1 MNIKMILSTVG
12 KIVLVTAAL
21 MLLPLAV
28 SLCYGEK
35 EYLYFVYTILI
46 SVAIGLPLVLFC
58 KGKNKNIFARE
69 GFITVAFS
77 WIVLSVLGSL
87 PFYLS
92 GAIPNFV
99 DAVFET
105 VSGFTTTGASI
116 LTNVEEIP
124 KGLLFW
130 RSFTHWIGGMGILV
144 FAMAIL
150 PTETG
155 RSIHIMRAEMP
166 GPIVGK
172 LVPKIRTTAKILYFI
187 YMAMTALQIIIL
199 LISGLSLFEATVY
212 SFGTAGTGGFS
223 LLSSGLATLT
233 PAQQWIIALFMLLF
247 GINFN
252 LYYYMLI
259 GNIKAALKSEELRV
273 YFIIAA
279 ASTVLIT
286 LNIYPLFENF
296 ASATR
301 AAFFQVSSI
310 MTTTGY
316 ATVDFNQWPEF
327 SKGILLILMIIGAC
341 AGSTAG
347 GLKVSRLILLF
358 KFIKNSCRHVLH
370 PHSVEAMRFEDKRV
384 DEQTTKAV
392 AGYFALYMFCLI
404 AVFTLLCLDK
414 FNIET
419 NASAAVACFN
429 NIGPGFA
436 NVGPMASYA
445 GYSQFS
451 KIVLS
456 IAMLMGRLEIYPLLL
471 TFAPSTWVRK

>member
-28 SLCYGEK
+28 SLCYGEE
-35 EYLYFVYTILI
+35 EYLYFIYTILI

-172 LVPKIRTTAKILYFI
+172 LVPKIGSTAKILYLI
-187 YMAMTALQIIIL
+187 YIAMTVLEIVAL
-199 LISGLSLFEATVY
+199 LISGTSLFEAAVY
-212 SFGTAGTGGFS
+212 SIGTAGTGGFGI
-223 LLSSGLATLT
+223 LSSGLATLT
-233 PAQQWIIALFMLLF
+233 PVQQWIIAVFMLLF

-252 LYYYMLI
+252 LYFYALI
-259 GNIKAALKSEELRV
+259 GNVKAALKSEELRV
-273 YFIIAA
+273 YLIMVAV
-279 ASTVLIT
+279 STIVIT
-286 LNIYPLFENF
+286 LNIYPLVQNVSE
-296 ASATR
+296 ATR

-310 MTTTGY
+310 VTTTGY
-316 ATVDFNQWPEF
+316 ATVDFNLWPGL
-327 SKGILLILMIIGAC
+327 SKGILLILMITGAC

-347 GLKVSRLILLF
+347 GLKLSRAILLF
-358 KFIKNSCRHVLH
+358 KHIKNSCRHVLH
-370 PHSVEAMRFEDKRV
+370 PHSVEAMRFEDKKV
-384 DEQTTKAV
+384 DEQTVKAV
-392 AGYFALYMFCLI
+392 AAYFAIYVFCIL
-404 AVFTLLCLDK
+404 AVFILLCFDK
-414 FNIET
+414 FSFET
-419 NASAAVACFN
+419 NVTVAISCFN
-429 NIGPGFA
+429 NIGPAFDA
-436 NVGPMASYA
+436 AGPMASYA
-445 GYSQFS
+445 DFSIFS